1 MKKISYGG
9 VFLCLLL
16 LLTQND
22 LHAQSAKYKIG
33 KVKCVKVEITD
44 PGEFYSTYEFLQT
57 DLDQLRSLKFTEAE
71 IENIKHAYNE
81 SAWPSELGNFEVRI
95 QNAEKIK
102 TYTVYKIA
110 EIGDKYLLVAPAK
123 YNSGMGT
130 GWAPQNDIYF
140 VIGKAGVKI

>member
-1 MKKISYGG
+1 MKKISYVG

-16 LLTQND
+16 LLMQTD
-22 LHAQSAKYKIG
+22 VHAQSAKYKTG
-33 KVKCVKVEITD
+33 KLKCVKVEITD
-44 PGEFYSTYEFLQT
+44 PGEFYSTYEFIQT
-57 DLDQLRSLKFTEAE
+57 DLDQLHTVKLTDAE

-81 SAWPSELGNFEVRI
+81 SAWPSELGNFQVRM

-102 TYTVYKIA
+102 TYVVYKIA

-123 YNSGMGT
+123 YNSGMGE
-130 GWAPQNDIYF
+130 GWAPQKDIYF